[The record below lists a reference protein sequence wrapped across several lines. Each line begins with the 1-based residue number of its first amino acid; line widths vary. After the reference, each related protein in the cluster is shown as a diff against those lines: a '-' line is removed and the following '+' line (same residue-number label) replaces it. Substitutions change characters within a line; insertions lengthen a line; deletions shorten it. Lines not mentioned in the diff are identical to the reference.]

1 MVTKMRFTQTIFHVL
16 LMFSLVTLFLA
27 GCEVRIEGDLS
38 NTLPSW
44 NDGAT
49 KQTIVDFVN
58 EVTDKNNPNYVNPA
72 DRVATFD
79 NDGTLWAEKPVY
91 FQLYFLLQ
99 QVKDQAK
106 NHPEW
111 RGQQPFK
118 AVVEDDR
125 ETMKTFQVSDLLKL
139 ALASHSGMSQE
150 EFETAVDNF
159 ITTAKHPEKD
169 VLFTDLV
176 YQPMLEL
183 LDYLRENE
191 FKVFIVSGGG
201 IDFIR
206 AFSEDIYKIPKEHV
220 IGTAIQTDFI
230 SEEGK
235 SYLKRFP
242 MIVPPIDDK
251 EGKPVN
257 LHRFIGRRPI
267 LAFGNSDGD
276 IQMLQYT
283 ADREGPSLCL
293 LLHHDDA
300 DREWAYDRNS
310 PVGHLDKGLVEAAS
324 RGWTVVSMKND
335 FKTVFSSEK

>member
-1 MVTKMRFTQTIFHVL
+1 MTNKILLSKAGVSFMLLFIFSAFIL
-16 LMFSLVTLFLA
+16 FS
-27 GCEVRIEGDLS
+27 CEVHIESGVGDD
-38 NTLPSW
+38 LPSW
-44 NDGAT
+44 NEGTT
-49 KQTIVDFVN
+49 KQSIIDFVKQ
-58 EVTDKNNPNYVNPA
+58 VTDENNPNYVKPA

-79 NDGTLWAEKPVY
+79 NDGTLWAEKPMY

-111 RGQQPFK
+111 REQQPFK
-118 AVVEDDR
+118 AVLEDDR
-125 ETMKTFQVSDLLKL
+125 ETMKTFQVSDLLNL
-139 ALASHSGMSQE
+139 ALASHSGMTQE
-150 EFETAVDNF
+150 EFEATVRAF
-159 ITTAKHPEKD
+159 ITTAKHPEKN
-169 VLFTDLV
+169 VLLTELV

-183 LDYLRENE
+183 LDYLMDHN

-206 AFSEDIYKIPKEHV
+206 AFSEEVYDIPRENV

-230 SEEGK
+230 QEGEK

-283 ADREGPSLCL
+283 DDREGASLCL
-293 LLHHDDA
+293 ILHHDDA
-300 DREWAYDRNS
+300 DREWAYDRQS
-310 PVGHLDKGLVEAAS
+310 KIGHLDKGLEEAGS

-335 FKTVFSSEK
+335 FKKVFPSE

>member
-1 MVTKMRFTQTIFHVL
+1 MY
-16 LMFSLVTLFLA
+16 
-27 GCEVRIEGDLS
+27 
-38 NTLPSW
+38 
-44 NDGAT
+44 
-49 KQTIVDFVN
+49 FV
-58 EVTDKNNPNYVNPA
+58 
-72 DRVATFD
+72 
-79 NDGTLWAEKPVY
+79 
-91 FQLYFLLQ
+91 
-99 QVKDQAK
+99 
-106 NHPEW
+106 
-111 RGQQPFK
+111 
-118 AVVEDDR
+118 
-125 ETMKTFQVSDLLKL
+125 
-139 ALASHSGMSQE
+139 
-150 EFETAVDNF
+150 
-159 ITTAKHPEKD
+159 
-169 VLFTDLV
+169 TDLV

-206 AFSEDIYKIPKEHV
+206 AFSEQVYGIPKENV

-230 SEEGK
+230 SEDGK

-251 EGKPVN
+251 QGKPVN

-283 ADREGPSLCL
+283 DDREGPALCL

-300 DREWAYDRNS
+300 QREWAYDQDS
-310 PVGHLDKGLVEAAS
+310 KVGHLDKGLVEAKN

-335 FKTVFSSEK
+335 FKEVFSAD